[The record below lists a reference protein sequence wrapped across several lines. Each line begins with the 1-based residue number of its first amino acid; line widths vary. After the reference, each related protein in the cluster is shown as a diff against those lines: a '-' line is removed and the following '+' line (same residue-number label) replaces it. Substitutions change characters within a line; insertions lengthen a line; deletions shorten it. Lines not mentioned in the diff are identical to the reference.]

1 VFALVLAGAGIW
13 MWQASTQPPPAPFPV
28 ADGRLQALGA
38 VPDFSLTERSGRTVT
53 LADLRDKV
61 WVADFIYTTCT
72 DTCPLQTARL
82 VKLQNEFTQEPDFRL
97 VSISVDP
104 AHDTVAVLRQ
114 YADRFAAD
122 RERWL
127 FLTGSQSTIYALVRD
142 GFKLDVED
150 VRNAMEA
157 TPKFPKPSK
166 RAAPG
171 KPSAEAPRSHRQD
184 VSKFQFSIFNFQDW
198 TSRHGALMVK
208 SAEGIVSR
216 LLSPAPA
223 LAHSN
228 HAASPV
234 IHSARCVLVDRRGE
248 IRGYYLSDDEDAQ
261 ARLRA
266 DLRVLLREPRS

>member
-1 VFALVLAGAGIW
+1 MFALVLAGAGIW
-13 MWQASTQPPPAPFPV
+13 MWQASTQPPPAPLPV

-171 KPSAEAPRSHRQD
+171 KPSAEAPRSHR
-184 VSKFQFSIFNFQDW
+184 
-198 TSRHGALMVK
+198 L
-208 SAEGIVSR
+208 SR
-216 LLSPAPA
+216 LLAPTSA
-223 LAHSN
+223 FAHSN
-228 HAASPV
+228 HIGSPV
-234 IHSARCVLVDRRGE
+234 IHSARFVLVDRRGE